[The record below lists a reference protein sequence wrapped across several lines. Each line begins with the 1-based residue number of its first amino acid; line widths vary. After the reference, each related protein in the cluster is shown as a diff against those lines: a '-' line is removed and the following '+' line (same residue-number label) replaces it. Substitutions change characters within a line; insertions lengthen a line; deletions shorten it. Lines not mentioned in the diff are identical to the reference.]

1 MTAEADFVPYQG
13 DLMGLYADENHLVF
27 RCACCPGKILFSVC
41 RRGDAASCHFASD
54 KAGLRFIKEAIE
66 RFFWFLLWLFDW
78 CRMVFAQVKR
88 RSVCRLIKKLGFQH
102 LATSGDMEIYMR
114 CA

>member
-1 MTAEADFVPYQG
+1 MTAEADFIPYQG

-27 RCACCPGKILFSVC
+27 RCACCPGKILFSVS

-54 KAGLRFIKEAIE
+54 KAGLRHIKVAIE
-66 RFFWFLLWLFDW
+66 RFFSFLLWLFEW
-78 CRMVFAQVKR
+78 CRMVLAPVKKG
-88 RSVCRLIKKLGFQH
+88 SVARIVRKLGFRMI
-102 LATSGDMEIYMR
+102 AKSGNTEIYMR